1 VIQCLTG
8 VLPRRMIAS
17 MDTTKLSS
25 KGQIILPKRIRT
37 AHRWEAGTEFAVEA
51 VADGVLLR
59 PLRTL
64 PATTLDQAVGSSGY
78 TGPARTDRQLSAAIK
93 RGVKDRR
100 GRGRY

>member
-1 VIQCLTG
+1 
-8 VLPRRMIAS
+8 

-37 AHRWEAGTEFAVEA
+37 ARHWEAGTEFAVEA
-51 VADGVLLR
+51 VAEGILLR
-59 PLRTL
+59 PLRSL
-64 PATTLDQAVGSSGY
+64 PVTTLDQAVGSAGY
-78 TGPARTDRQLSAAIK
+78 SGPARTDRQLAAAIK

>member
-1 VIQCLTG
+1 
-8 VLPRRMIAS
+8 

-25 KGQIILPKRIRT
+25 KGQIILPKRIRA
-37 AHRWEAGTEFAVEA
+37 AHRWEAGTEFSVEA

-59 PLRTL
+59 PLRAL
-64 PATTLDQAVGSSGY
+64 PVTTLEQVVGSARY
-78 TGPARTDRQLSAAIK
+78 TGPARTDRQIAAAIK